1 MRSGGLG
8 ATCETSECSEDSS
21 DHLDSTKTVV
31 EFIKVKNRKEKSPH
45 KLLSMMLSFIVTKQK
60 MKAEGKHLDAPIMIV
75 KNAGVGSQQL
85 K

>member
-31 EFIKVKNRKEKSPH
+31 EFIKVEKEKSPH